1 MFGLTR
7 GAIGLAA
14 LIAAGI
20 VWADSL
26 AEGRRLTPTATV
38 ADRPETEI
46 AAPLGQGVDLAGAR
60 RDAATA
66 LDALT
71 APKAERS
78 DAARCS
84 EQTWPQIE
92 RGCLVPA
99 GGAELRQ
106 RVRVVTP
113 ERRSAPDPLIS
124 RPART
129 ELASR

>member
-1 MFGLTR
+1 LQTASRPKSRLRSGKVYALPERSRDFG
-7 GAIGLAA
+7 
-14 LIAAGI
+14 
-20 VWADSL
+20 
-26 AEGRRLTPTATV
+26 
-38 ADRPETEI
+38 
-46 AAPLGQGVDLAGAR
+46 
-60 RDAATA
+60 RDAAAA

-71 APKAERS
+71 APRAERS

-92 RGCLVPA
+92 RACQVPV

-106 RVRVVTP
+106 RVRLVTP
-113 ERRSAPDPLIS
+113 ERRSTPDPVIS